1 MAIFQMM
8 HLQQLLL
15 LLLACTQHHVSKAYT
30 YEPPGRDPVSIGKV
44 RSSEKAVTLT
54 SDNFDELTEGKL
66 VFIKFYA
73 PGCPHCKSIAGAWNE
88 LATYF
93 QESPDSDN
101 VLIGSIDCTD
111 SPKGKDLCARFKII
125 GLPTL
130 LHGDASFGGVY
141 LEENGVPSSKTFEE
155 LKSFAVE
162 VLVPK
167 CNPANLDACSTDK
180 RQDTEAYMAMSYQ
193 ELDDK
198 IKGMEKHEEDLKTSY
213 KNMFA
218 TLQKNYD
225 HDLMEKELQI
235 TRAKA
240 NVNLIEEVIATRKQ

>member
-1 MAIFQMM
+1 M

-15 LLLACTQHHVSKAYT
+15 LLLACTQHHVCKAYT
-30 YEPPGRDPVSIGKV
+30 YEPPGRDPVSIDKI

-73 PGCPHCKSIAGAWNE
+73 PYCPHCKSIAGAWSE
-88 LATYF
+88 LATYY
-93 QESPDSDN
+93 QELPDNEN

-111 SPKGKDLCARFKII
+111 SPKGKDLCARFKMI

-130 LHGDASFGGVY
+130 LYGDASLGGVY
-141 LEENGVPSSKTFEE
+141 LEEFGGGDKTFEE

-162 VLVPK
+162 KLVPT

-180 RQDTEAYMAMSYQ
+180 RQDMEAFMAMSYQ

-198 IKGMEKHEEDLKTSY
+198 IKGMEKHQEDLKASF

-225 HDLMEKELQI
+225 HKIMEKELQI

-240 NVNLIEEVIATRKQ
+240 NVKLIEEVIATRKQ